1 MTAAFSQNSAFSQQ
15 AAVQPASGCPDVR
28 PGRWQAVGVD
38 QDRDSLQH
46 RCRMKHVGF
55 GKRSSDCLFVIVSA
69 HPGHLHDSA
78 GNLHDKPQSTPIT
91 HQPLLRYQPAGRF
104 DHMQNLHVV
113 WSCVY
118 SGAR

>member
-55 GKRSSDCLFVIVSA
+55 GMRSSDCLFVIVSA
-69 HPGHLHDSA
+69 HPGHLHDRA
-78 GNLHDKPQSTPIT
+78 GNLDDKPC
-91 HQPLLRYQPAGRF
+91 
-104 DHMQNLHVV
+104 NLHYQIVIWMTHRGV
-113 WSCVY
+113 LHDNPGICMTTL
-118 SGAR
+118 